1 MDERS
6 DYPDAVLKVKFEV
19 IRDEQIRLLKT
30 INGLPGEVAEIKS
43 TQKAQGRQ
51 LEAID
56 QTITGGKWS
65 KATVVPLV
73 IGVSSVLLMFATIVL
88 SLVSLF

>member
-6 DYPDAVLKVKFEV
+6 EYPDAVLKVKFEV
-19 IRDEQIRLLKT
+19 LRDEQTRLLKT
-30 INGLPGEVAEIKS
+30 INGLPTEVAEIK
-43 TQKAQGRQ
+43 TIQRAQGRQ
-51 LEAID
+51 LETIE
-56 QTITGGKWS
+56 QTMTGGRWS
-65 KATVVPLV
+65 KATVIPLV

>member
-19 IRDEQIRLLKT
+19 IRDEQARLLKT
-30 INGLPGEVAEIKS
+30 INGLPGDVAEIKT
-43 TQKAQGRQ
+43 TQRVQGQQ
-51 LEAID
+51 LAEIN
-56 QTITGGKWS
+56 QTITGGRWS
-65 KATVVPLV
+65 KATVIPLV